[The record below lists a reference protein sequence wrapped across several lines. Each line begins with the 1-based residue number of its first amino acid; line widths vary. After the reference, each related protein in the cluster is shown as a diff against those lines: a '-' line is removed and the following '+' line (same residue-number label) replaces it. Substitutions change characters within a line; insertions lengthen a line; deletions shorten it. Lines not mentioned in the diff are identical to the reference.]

1 AELLGS
7 AAGESR
13 VPYFRGC
20 CRIRPADT
28 GDNRDGDERLDRED
42 VLGPASAQVV
52 PFEIQDP
59 DAVAKSAHPLAHAG
73 EARSAQVG
81 TGADEGDDARVVVLL
96 EHLPQGPAPEVD
108 VVVVEVLEVP
118 PQTAGAGGFQ
128 EVLQQSALAA
138 AGSFAG
144 SQSLAE
150 AHPAAFTLDA
160 VVVGVDL

>member
-1 AELLGS
+1 
-7 AAGESR
+7 
-13 VPYFRGC
+13 
-20 CRIRPADT
+20 
-28 GDNRDGDERLDRED
+28 
-42 VLGPASAQVV
+42 
-52 PFEIQDP
+52 QDP

-128 EVLQQSALAA
+128 EVLRQSALAA

-160 VVVGVDL
+160 VVVGVDLLTVIGRVADTDENRHLCLHLLSATVLVAQR